1 MLEVLKE
8 MQKQGIFKLLPND
21 DLDIAISKLGNSKDI
36 DRIYDS
42 IQKYLKNLSSELS
55 YRHNVDLG
63 STLSDFSDKFSY
75 EMFDMTY
82 TCTNH
87 SNGIYQKEITY
98 GTANNGSF
106 GIEMFNSTFTLEERK
121 LLKLINHYYIS
132 LMNKNDFNDSYFF
145 IPIDSL
151 RLIFPKVNNIKLK
164 EKIINTCSLLNSK
177 TIYWDFSKTR
187 YRKSLENDNL
197 YAGNKETIVDI
208 HILYLPKKNKNG
220 INGEATEIKGI
231 ICRISKFMR
240 MRFELKQ
247 ISNLF
252 PVENLGCNYLSFVI
266 ADKIDYRL
274 HMMKIGSNKSKS
286 NKSKLEYDKKLRDL
300 TNAIYVYR
308 NQKQQRD
315 TYLYQI
321 TTEPNSKDSILKLL
335 ESIIMVLSNLS
346 DNISFKAV
354 FKVQK
359 KELKLDDYIVNI
371 KYAKKHDIDYQIDKL
386 YNDIISVCSVL
397 CEQAQVRQLIAN
409 GNISLILRF

>member
-1 MLEVLKE
+1 MLEVLRE
-8 MQKQGIFKLLPND
+8 MQKHGIFKLLPND

-36 DRIYDS
+36 DRIYDF

-82 TCTNH
+82 ICTNH

-132 LMNKNDFNDSYFF
+132 LMNKDGFNDSYFF
-145 IPIDSL
+145 IPIESL

-177 TIYWDFSKTR
+177 TIYWDLSKTR

-197 YAGNKETIVDI
+197 YTGNKEDIVDI
-208 HILYLPKKNKNG
+208 NILYLPKKNKNG

-240 MRFELKQ
+240 LRFSLKQ

-252 PVENLGCNYLSFVI
+252 PIENLGCNYLSFVI

-300 TNAIYVYR
+300 TNEIYVYR
-308 NQKQQRD
+308 NQKQRRD